1 MMLQLNEGDELKA
14 LVTGAR
20 GFIGSH
26 LVETL
31 LARGFEVHCLLRQK
45 RVGPTWLEGLPIHA
59 IEGDILYPASLSEAV
74 KNMDYV
80 FHLAGLTKALSRE
93 QFYQA
98 NVDGAVNLL
107 EAARKNNPTLKR
119 FVLVSSLAAAGPSP
133 DGQPRKETD
142 PPHPVSNYGA
152 SKLQAE
158 QAAQAY
164 AADLPISIVRPPA
177 VFGPRDTEV
186 FAFFKF
192 VRRGWW
198 PVMSGGP
205 RFASLI
211 YVKDLAC
218 GLVQTAQSDAAVG
231 QTYFLCNDQ
240 FCSWDEVAKFLAEI
254 FFKEPRTIVLPI
266 PLAFVAAAVSE
277 FYGRISQK
285 PAALNL
291 DKFRELKATHWIC
304 SNSKAKMEWGFRAE
318 YDLNDA
324 LAETV
329 DWYQENGWL

>member
-1 MMLQLNEGDELKA
+1 MKA

-26 LVETL
+26 LVAAL

-45 RVGPTWLEGLPIHA
+45 KTAPTWLQGLPIHA
-59 IEGDILYPASLSEAV
+59 IEGDILDPASLSEAV

-98 NVDGAVNLL
+98 NVDGTVNLL
-107 EAARKNNPTLKR
+107 EAARKSNPALKR
-119 FVLVSSLAAAGPSP
+119 FVLVSSLAAAGPSL
-133 DGQPRKETD
+133 DGRPLKETD
-142 PPHPVSNYGA
+142 PPRPVSNYGA

-164 AADLPISIVRPPA
+164 APDIPISVVRPPA

-186 FAFFKF
+186 FTFFKF

-198 PVMSGGP
+198 PIMSGGP
-205 RFASLI
+205 RFTSLI
-211 YVKDLAC
+211 YVKDLAR
-218 GLVQTAQSDAAVG
+218 GLVQMAQSEAAVG

-240 FCSWDEVAKFLAEI
+240 FYSWEELAKFIAEI
-254 FFKEPRTIVLPI
+254 FFKELHTIVLPI

-277 FYGRISQK
+277 FYGRISRK

-304 SNSKAKMEWGFRAE
+304 TNSKAKMEWEFRAD
-318 YDLNDA
+318 YDLDDA